1 MLDARNFEQYC
12 YELGF
17 FAYVGNR
24 QITKET
30 ALSDYAMH
38 NEVEVSF
45 KLMLGHLLRTARVHS
60 TAALDGA
67 LFTSF
72 IGLSILT
79 DMRRRME
86 RLNSSDRP
94 LKSLYTIE
102 EVFKTLQRIT
112 LLREPNGR
120 CRLLNV
126 SGRDRQLVADLGF
139 EGLFDS
145 ADAVYELLT
154 ARHLQDVFAKS
165 Q

>member
-1 MLDARNFEQYC
+1 MFHQW
-12 YELGF
+12 
-17 FAYVGNR
+17 
-24 QITKET
+24 
-30 ALSDYAMH
+30 
-38 NEVEVSF
+38 
-45 KLMLGHLLRTARVHS
+45 RVHS
-60 TAALDGA
+60 SAALDGA

-86 RLNSSDRP
+86 RLISSGKP

-126 SGRDRQLVADLGF
+126 SGRDRQLMADLGF

-154 ARHLQDVFAKS
+154 ARHMDEVLSAES
-165 Q
+165 RNCL

>member
-1 MLDARNFEQYC
+1 
-12 YELGF
+12 
-17 FAYVGNR
+17 
-24 QITKET
+24 
-30 ALSDYAMH
+30 MH
-38 NEVEVSF
+38 S
-45 KLMLGHLLRTARVHS
+45 S
-60 TAALDGA
+60 AALDGA

-86 RLNSSDRP
+86 RLISSGKP

-126 SGRDRQLVADLGF
+126 SGRDRQLMADLGF

-154 ARHLQDVFAKS
+154 ARHMDEVLSAES
-165 Q
+165 RNCL